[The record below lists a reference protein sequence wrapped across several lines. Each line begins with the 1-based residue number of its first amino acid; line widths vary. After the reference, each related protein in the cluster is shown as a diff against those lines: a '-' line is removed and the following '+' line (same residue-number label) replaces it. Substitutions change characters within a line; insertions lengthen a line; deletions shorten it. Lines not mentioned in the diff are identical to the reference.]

1 MTLPLILLFLL
12 PCPAP
17 AETGPGSTI
26 AKASEPVPVIEV
38 PRLLKAD
45 ETAPSAAAAP
55 SDVSSV
61 AKPENQSPPAVS
73 TSDETTTEVTR
84 PLSITISPHDTK
96 ANLAMENSFKMFT
109 QSIKPRFSMWL
120 ERSGRYVEIMQK
132 ILKEK
137 NMPAELVF
145 LPIVESGFNPKAYS
159 KARAAGPW
167 QFISGT
173 AKRYGLVID
182 WWKDER
188 KDPVKSTVAA
198 ARYLGD
204 LYNMF
209 GSWSLA
215 LAAYNAGEGRIA
227 KALRKSN
234 SEDFWGLLGTK
245 QIRQE
250 TKDYVPRYIA
260 AAMIA
265 NTPEDYGFDDLAYH
279 EPFEYDEVV
288 VYVPVD
294 LDVVAECSGTD
305 VDNIR
310 ELNPELRRWSTP
322 PNVREYT
329 LRIPAGKADSFI
341 ENLSK
346 IPDDKLFSY
355 DTYVIKKSDTIK
367 SIATRANVPVSAI
380 LELNSLAGIERL
392 GAGEKIKLP
401 PHGKYFADIDDRMTA
416 LKTAKKNQVNN
427 RHIASKQVN
436 NRHIASKQVNNRHIA
451 SKQVNNRHI
460 ASKQV
465 NNRHIASKQV
475 NNRHTTNKQVK
486 IKQVKNTSRKT
497 GKKNASKA

>member
-1 MTLPLILLFLL
+1 MRMISVFHKLCMTLPLILLFLL
-12 PCPAP
+12 PCPAL
-17 AETGPGSTI
+17 AETGSGSTI
-26 AKASEPVPVIEV
+26 AKASELVPVIEA
-38 PRLLKAD
+38 PQLLKAD
-45 ETAPSAAAAP
+45 ETAPSAEAAP
-55 SDVSSV
+55 SDAPPA
-61 AKPENQSPPAVS
+61 AKPENQSSPAVS
-73 TSDETTTEVTR
+73 KSDETTIEVTR
-84 PLSITISPHDTK
+84 PLSISVSPHDRK
-96 ANLAMENSFKMFT
+96 ANLAIEESFKMFT
-109 QSIKPRFSMWL
+109 KSMKPRFSMWL

-159 KARAAGPW
+159 RARAAGPW

-188 KDPVKSTVAA
+188 KDPIKSTVAA

-234 SEDFWGLLGTK
+234 SDDFWSLLGTK

-265 NTPEDYGFDDLAYH
+265 NTPEEYGFEDLAYH

-288 VYVPVD
+288 IYVPVD
-294 LDVVAECSGTD
+294 LDIIAECSGTD

-322 PNVREYT
+322 PNVRAYT
-329 LRIPAGKADSFI
+329 LRIPAGEADSLI

-355 DTYVIKKSDTIK
+355 DTYIIKKSDTIK
-367 SIATRANVPVSAI
+367 KIAARANVPVSAI

-392 GAGEKIKLP
+392 RSGEEIKLP
-401 PHGKYFADIDDRMTA
+401 PHGKYFADIDDKMSA
-416 LKTAKKNQVNN
+416 LQTAKK
-427 RHIASKQVN
+427 KQVN

-465 NNRHIASKQV
+465 KIRHITSKQV
-475 NNRHTTNKQVK
+475 NNR
-486 IKQVKNTSRKT
+486 QVKNTSKKT
-497 GKKNASKA
+497 GKKTGSKA